1 MRLIAD
7 GVVDREGVEG
17 LASRLGY
24 SPRHLNRL
32 LVAELGA
39 GPLALARARRAHNA
53 RVLLE
58 TTDWRTVDVAFAA
71 GFASVRQFNDTL
83 QEVYAATPT
92 QLRGQ
97 RAGGAAGTRGEP
109 AHPTGANDV
118 REGEAVV
125 GVDVRIPV
133 RLPFDA
139 ERMAQFLA
147 FHLVPGIEAAGD
159 GWYARSLRLPHG
171 YGVVRL
177 DLSEA
182 AETGVVHGPADGD
195 RPPRRRLGDRALP
208 TAARRGLRPRRRGR
222 GAEGRPRAGRL
233 AAAPS
238 RAPRARTRRR

>member
-97 RAGGAAGTRGEP
+97 RRGRAGTRGEP
-109 AHPTGANDV
+109 AHPTGRTTSA
-118 REGEAVV
+118 GEAVV

-147 FHLVPGIEAAGD
+147 FHLVPGIEAAGTA
-159 GWYARSLRLPHG
+159 GTP
-171 YGVVRL
+171 
-177 DLSEA
+177 A
-182 AETGVVHGPADGD
+182 ACGCPTGTAWCGSTWAT
-195 RPPRRRLGDRALP
+195 PPRR
-208 TAARRGLRPRRRGR
+208 
-222 GAEGRPRAGRL
+222 GRPRAG
-233 AAAPS
+233 
-238 RAPRARTRRR
+238 